1 MNSLITLYAKI
12 YTEGT
17 LPRDFCHFLTPI
29 IGSKRIGKNNFH
41 KICVLT
47 TMLTLTHFRVVNGFS
62 LNLNRSYQRIEVSKE
77 RYIGEVK
84 ERTGF
89 S

>member
-1 MNSLITLYAKI
+1 MQKSTR
-12 YTEGT
+12 
-17 LPRDFCHFLTPI
+17 RDIATRFLTPI
-29 IGSKRIGKNNFH
+29 IGSKRIGKNKFY

-47 TMLTLTHFRVVNGFS
+47 TMLTLTHFRVVNGYS